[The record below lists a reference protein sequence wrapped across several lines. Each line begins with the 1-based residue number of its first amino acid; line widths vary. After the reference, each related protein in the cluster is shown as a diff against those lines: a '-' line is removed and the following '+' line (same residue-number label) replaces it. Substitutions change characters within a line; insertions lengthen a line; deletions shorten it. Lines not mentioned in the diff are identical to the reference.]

1 MLRRV
6 IKALLTASVL
16 LAPGLSEAVSYKLTA
31 ASTTHYAT
39 LQEACLASTAALNTS
54 GSYSDFKYLSAT
66 EKVAG
71 YSYTCNLQGQNKF
84 TSVWK
89 DLSSTVFVDAK
100 GCAPGQIVS
109 AKSSIASV
117 TDVDGKYFVATR
129 TPDEGCL
136 AGCNVEPA
144 SGSNKETCFFV
155 TGSTT
160 QGFCNYTMKN
170 TGTSCSSNTLAPGA
184 TGDPMVKPEEPTDP
198 GDDGTGTPTNPGCVF
213 DCDDGGSNGGSSGG
227 GTGGTGGTGSD
238 GGTGDGGSG
247 GSNGGDSGTGN
258 GGDTGGNDS
267 GGNSGN
273 GSGGTGGTGGS
284 SGSGTD
290 SGTPCKGLNF
300 GEAGCAEYVAAQGLN
315 STLATSSESV
325 KTAQDAV
332 WSAYDDVVG
341 EGDKIQQSAEDGLLQ
356 RFGSMLPAPGACV
369 NPVMDLKWTVI
380 TVDVCRYTFVKQILG
395 WMFAVFTMIYVYRT
409 MTSLGTN
416 NSEA

>member
-6 IKALLTASVL
+6 IKTLLTASVL
-16 LAPGLSEAVSYKLTA
+16 LAPGLSKAESYKT
-31 ASTTHYAT
+31 SQTSSINYAT
-39 LQEACLASTAALNTS
+39 IEEACIASGNAFNSS
-54 GSYSDFKYLSAT
+54 GSYSEIKYLSTT
-66 EKVAG
+66 EKVANV
-71 YSYTCNLQGQNKF
+71 SYTCNLQGLNQAN
-84 TSVWK
+84 VWK
-89 DLSSTVFVDAK
+89 DIKTTVYKDAK

-136 AGCNVEPA
+136 AGCIVEPA

-227 GTGGTGGTGSD
+227 GTGGTGSD

-267 GGNSGN
+267 GGNTGN
-273 GSGGTGGTGGS
+273 GSGGTGGTGGN